1 MKWDS
6 RGVAGG
12 WLSHG
17 GCTRRRPRRERT
29 SDKSPESDIPN
40 TRQHIRSY
48 VQDPARLQAHQLPT
62 SRQPQVQHI
71 PRPSVPSLPRQAF
84 SRSTCSVVVQTSPVQ
99 PISPSAQ
106 FPTERFQTLRRHV
119 KPSSNRTGP
128 GLQRILPQTGLG
140 WNRKVVLPFSK
151 QGKPPPEGCLSNDW
165 AGRPKLGGQGAMLH
179 LEPAS
184 AESVASCYSVSLLR
198 PFCPCLPLTRAC

>member
-1 MKWDS
+1 MYPQQAEKGKDIRQVARVRHPKHPTAYSYRILPGS
-6 RGVAGG
+6 R
-12 WLSHG
+12 
-17 GCTRRRPRRERT
+17 R
-29 SDKSPESDIPN
+29 I
-40 TRQHIRSY
+40 SY
-48 VQDPARLQAHQLPT
+48 PH
-62 SRQPQVQHI
+62 RQPQVQHI

-106 FPTERFQTLRRHV
+106 FPTARFQTLRRHV

-140 WNRKVVLPFSK
+140 WNRKVVLPSSK
-151 QGKPPPEGCLSNDW
+151 QGKPPPEGYLSNDW

-179 LEPAS
+179 LEPAT